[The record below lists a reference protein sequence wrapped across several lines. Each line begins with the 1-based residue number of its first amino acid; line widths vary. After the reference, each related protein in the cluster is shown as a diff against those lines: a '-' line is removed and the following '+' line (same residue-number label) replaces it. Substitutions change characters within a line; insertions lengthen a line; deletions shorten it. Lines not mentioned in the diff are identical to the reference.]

1 MAEPRDIA
9 LIFDLDNTLIHSTI
23 DFLGLRHRLIDL
35 LMSAGA
41 APAPREVLIREAIPH
56 LVALGEAAD
65 EALGA
70 AMWNAVAEAE
80 QLGLQHA
87 RADDQAAGVLRA
99 LRTRGYRLA
108 VLTNNAREGVLAKLE
123 EFDLTH
129 FFDVIAT
136 RNEVEALKP
145 SAAGI
150 HYVLDHL
157 PGVRAAWLIGDAW
170 IDGLAARE
178 AAIPFVGIGPKQAVA
193 LERGAEP
200 WAWIAELRELL
211 DLDLTRG
218 A

>member
-1 MAEPRDIA
+1 MVEPRDIV

-41 APAPREVLIREAIPH
+41 APATRDVLVREAIPH

-65 EALGA
+65 PELGQS
-70 AMWNAVAEAE
+70 MWEIVAEAE
-80 QLGLQHA
+80 HAGLLHA
-87 RADDQAAGVLRA
+87 RADDQADEVLRA
-99 LRTRGYRLA
+99 LRARGYRLA
-108 VLTNNAREGVLAKLE
+108 VLTNNARAGVLAKLDE
-123 EFDLTH
+123 LALRS

-136 RNEVEALKP
+136 RNDVEALKP

-150 HYVLDHL
+150 HYVLARL

-178 AAIPFVGIGPKQAVA
+178 AAIPFVGIGPRRAVA
-193 LERGAEP
+193 VERGAEP
-200 WAWIAELRELL
+200 RAWIAELRDLL
-211 DLDLTRG
+211 DLDFTRG

>member
-1 MAEPRDIA
+1 MAEPRDIV

-41 APAPREVLIREAIPH
+41 APAPREVLIREAIPR
-56 LVALGEAAD
+56 LVALGEAVD
-65 EALGA
+65 PALGH
-70 AMWNAVAEAE
+70 AMWEIVAEAE
-80 QLGLQHA
+80 QLGLAHA

-99 LRTRGYRLA
+99 LRARGHRLA
-108 VLTNNAREGVLAKLE
+108 VLTNNARAGVLAKLD
-123 EFDLTH
+123 EFALTP

-136 RNEVEALKP
+136 RNDVEALKP

-150 HYVLDHL
+150 HFVLDRL
-157 PGVRAAWLIGDAW
+157 PGVRGAWLIGDAW

-178 AAIPFVGIGPKQAVA
+178 AAIPFVGIGPRQTVA

-200 WAWIAELRELL
+200 QAWIAELRELL
-211 DLDLTRG
+211 DLDFTRG